1 MLLGDS
7 QPCARSGR
15 RRVVRRA
22 AAGGLSA
29 AALILVAA
37 CGGSTST
44 TAPTPR
50 QALLAA
56 AAQSQKVTSA
66 TETLSA
72 QIGGAQSATTTGTIQ
87 FRLKPSLQASENLSI
102 NAAGQRTSLRAIVTG
117 SAMYLNEGSVTR
129 QLGKPW
135 VKLDLSSLGGTTGSS
150 LAQLFHGLQSNDF
163 AHQAELLTIAKN
175 TRLVG
180 TQTVDGESTTEYA
193 GSFHAAEGLK
203 ALSPSLRKLLAP
215 ELQAMGNSLVSFHAW
230 IDGQH
235 HVRKLAEIE
244 TINGETVKTTVNVTA
259 INTPVSVTP
268 PPASQT
274 ATLPG
279 L

>member
-1 MLLGDS
+1 L
-7 QPCARSGR
+7 QPAARSWR
-15 RRVVRRA
+15 RRVVGGA
-22 AAGGLSA
+22 VVGGLSA
-29 AALILVAA
+29 AALTLVAA
-37 CGGSTST
+37 CGGSSSST
-44 TAPTPR
+44 TALTPR

-72 QIGGAQSATTTGTIQ
+72 QAGGTQSGITTGTIQ
-87 FRLKPSLQASENLSI
+87 FRLKPSLQASEKLSI
-102 NAAGQRTSLRAIVTG
+102 NAAGQRTSLRAIVTS
-117 SAMYLNEGSVTR
+117 SAMYLNEGTVTR

-135 VKLDLSSLGGTTGSS
+135 VKLDLSALGGTTGTS
-150 LAQLFHGLQSNDF
+150 LAQLFHNLQSNDF

-175 TRLVG
+175 ARLVG

-203 ALSPSLRKLLAP
+203 ALSPSLRKLLGP
-215 ELQAMGNSLVSFHAW
+215 ELQAMGNSLISFHAW

-235 HVRKLAEIE
+235 HVRKVAEVE
-244 TINGETVKTTVNVTA
+244 TINGETIRTTVNITA
-259 INTPVSVTP
+259 INMPVSITP

-274 ATLPG
+274 TTLPG